1 MKEDNFPLVSFLW
14 NGVNKQQV
22 VSLYLVPGAH
32 GDSSWHWS
40 FLPASRKLHSF
51 VDKHH
56 SENSHQTT
64 SGSERLWQTGCART
78 VSGCSGASRKN
89 SSMALLNKARVLL
102 AVKHS

>member
-1 MKEDNFPLVSFLW
+1 M
-14 NGVNKQQV
+14 NKQQV
-22 VSLYLVPGAH
+22 VILYLVPGAH

-40 FLPASRKLHSF
+40 FPPALCKPHSS

-56 SENSHQTT
+56 SENSHQIT
-64 SGSERLWQTGCART
+64 SGSERLWQTGLTRT

-89 SSMALLNKARVLL
+89 SSMVLLNKARVLL